1 MHLSGVCVDQ
11 CGTRAADF
19 CLVGFPLIGVTE
31 YGLFPGVGAAATLV
45 ERLIPLTGVVQ
56 ELSCDI
62 VAADHILED
71 MFVIFIS
78 TLWIHGFCKMR
89 RLFSEPSLP

>member
-11 CGTRAADF
+11 CGT
-19 CLVGFPLIGVTE
+19 PLIGVTE
-31 YGLFPGVGAAATLV
+31 YGLFPDVGAGVTSV
-45 ERLIPLTGVVQ
+45 ERLIPLTGLVQ

-71 MFVIFIS
+71 MFIIVIS
-78 TLWIHGFCKMR
+78 TLWIHGFCKMHIVSFR
-89 RLFSEPSLP
+89 KLVGI